1 MRRKKVLVPLD
12 GSKTSFRGLTK
23 AIQFSKQ
30 NDADIIGL
38 YVIKTN
44 PTELQSITSL
54 ITRSLKKKYKEF
66 MRTAKRK
73 CSQNK
78 VRFLDVIAYG
88 EEGPKIVDY
97 AKKQKCD
104 MIIMG
109 SRGMGS
115 IREVFLGSTAHY
127 VLDKSKIPVM
137 IVK

>member
-1 MRRKKVLVPLD
+1 MRRKKVLVPID

-23 AIQFSKQ
+23 AIQFAKQ
-30 NDADIIGL
+30 NDADLIGL

-44 PTELQSITSL
+44 TTELQSIASL

-66 MRTAKRK
+66 MRMAKRK

-78 VRFLDVIAYG
+78 IRFLDVIAYG
-88 EEGPKIVDY
+88 DEGPKIVDY

-115 IREVFLGSTAHY
+115 IREMFLGSTAHY

>member
-1 MRRKKVLVPLD
+1 MK
-12 GSKTSFRGLTK
+12 
-23 AIQFSKQ
+23 
-30 NDADIIGL
+30 
-38 YVIKTN
+38 
-44 PTELQSITSL
+44 
-54 ITRSLKKKYKEF
+54 
-66 MRTAKRK
+66 TAKRK
-73 CSQNK
+73 CTQNK
-78 VRFLDVIAYG
+78 IRFLDVIAYG